1 MSLWPDGIDGAKGEA
16 RGRDAFATPLAALL
30 LAIPLIFGCL
40 GLAGGHPNPVETVR
54 FGDAALTMKMP
65 SIIRN
70 GEFFETEIVVTPNR
84 TIADAVLSVDA
95 SLWRDMTI
103 NSFYPTAEQEDY
115 KDGAFRFSFGRL
127 DPGEPLRV
135 KIDGQINPPLFAG
148 NEGTIALFDGDRLI
162 GATRRAVRVLP

>member
-1 MSLWPDGIDGAKGEA
+1 MWPDGIDGAKGDA

-30 LAIPLIFGCL
+30 LVIPLTFAFV
-40 GLAGGHPNPVETVR
+40 GLAGGQPNPVETVE

-70 GEFFETEIVVTPNR
+70 GELFETEIVVTPNR
-84 TIADAVLSVDA
+84 TIEDAVLSVDA

-103 NSFYPTAEQEDY
+103 NSFFPTAEQEDY
-115 KDGAFRFSFGRL
+115 RNGAFRFSFGRL

-148 NEGTIALFDGDRLI
+148 NEGAIALFDGDRLI
-162 GATRRAVRVLP
+162 GASRRTVRVLP